1 MESNRRLLL
10 ACIGGIIAVLVV
22 VALHDLVMASHFVT
36 CFIAMAA
43 AVLHCKQIP
52 RERPKTMPIVNDEQ
66 QHIMS
71 GSGTVLLLSVQTNP
85 KC

>member
-10 ACIGGIIAVLVV
+10 ACIGIILVLV

-43 AVLHCKQIP
+43 AVLHCEQIP